1 LDASLGRLSLTR
13 PHEEWDA
20 PLQEAATDKLAA
32 VAVQIEQAVTAV
44 TAVDFDQ
51 TNLSPEQARDLA
63 RRIRSLQQRVQRNQ
77 ELWLQVL
84 ERIRT
89 AAEQLQVFRRYA
101 ACLATQSASGRRY
114 SRSV

>member
-1 LDASLGRLSLTR
+1 LDASPLHA

-51 TNLSPEQARDLA
+51 TNLSPEQAREKRQCPL
-63 RRIRSLQQRVQRNQ
+63 
-77 ELWLQVL
+77 
-84 ERIRT
+84 
-89 AAEQLQVFRRYA
+89 
-101 ACLATQSASGRRY
+101 
-114 SRSV
+114 